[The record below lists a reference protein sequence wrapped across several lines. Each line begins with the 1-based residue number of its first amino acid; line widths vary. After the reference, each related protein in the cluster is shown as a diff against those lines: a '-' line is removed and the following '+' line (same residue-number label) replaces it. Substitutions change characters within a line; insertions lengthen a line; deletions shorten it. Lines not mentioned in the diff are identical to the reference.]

1 MGAIPLNT
9 LSILFV
15 EDNEDLRE
23 AVGLLIEG
31 PGREVVLCGSG
42 EEALRE
48 IAHRRFDIV
57 FTDLRLPGL
66 SGTDLARRL
75 LNAEPRQR
83 LVFCSGE
90 DMDPALDALGPNIRR
105 LSKPFDVAELEQ
117 LLSEAAPGSA

>member
-1 MGAIPLNT
+1 LNT

-48 IAHRRFDIV
+48 IANRRFDIV

-90 DMDPALDALGPNIRR
+90 DMDPALDALGPNVRR